1 MNRNLPETAE
11 TYWGW
16 GVPSVVLGV
25 VTFLIC
31 VLSVVWVEPGVDGAY
46 TKRIEEGLLAVRSGV
61 SDDVGTLTVRE
72 FAGWIERMR
81 GAELAANR
89 MIVRYPRDAR
99 YRRWSAELGL
109 GVEWLIRE
117 RILLAG
123 GVGAGES
130 DRGEELAGL
139 EGIANQ
145 EHGRAV
151 DAIRSAM
158 RLEGEDAQWARGWVL
173 REDLSRWSGRSDWSV
188 EVGEALFERL
198 AGFGSEDWVKRF
210 QGRLCVQMGHL
221 QQSLSEQN
229 RREWLERG
237 VVLLQGVIAGESPG
251 GVDRFVD
258 RVWLAEALCSLR
270 SEYGVREAREAIVEG
285 AGLMRSE
292 GMRYGRGERVELI
305 DSFFRAL
312 VMVSGLS
319 EAGVA
324 VISRLEGVSQVERGE
339 LLDRVVA
346 SHFRFNQSG
355 REIAGSGLEGVGV
368 SQWYRS
374 AMRFRVDHPQVER
387 GLDAYFRGQGELAS
401 LQEESTRED
410 TMLRLL
416 VLVRDGMGKGVEQQG
431 GNWEGIEV
439 DLVVGLMRYMVGR
452 VYRGGAAWGEVQGVL
467 DRMVRS
473 HESVVELRLGR
484 GLIARHC
491 GEWEVALQD
500 FRMVKESGVRIA
512 GVEALLLEAEQRVG
526 AL

>member
-11 TYWGW
+11 TYWRW
-16 GVPSVVLGV
+16 GIPSVVLGV
-25 VTFLIC
+25 VTCLVY
-31 VLSVVWVEPGVDGAY
+31 VLSVIWVEPRVDRTY
-46 TKRIEEGLLAVRSGV
+46 TERIEEGLLAVRGDGSEGLAK
-61 SDDVGTLTVRE
+61 LTPEE

-89 MIVRYPRDAR
+89 MIVRYPGEAR

-109 GVEWLIRE
+109 GVEWRIRE
-117 RILLAG
+117 RMLVAG
-123 GVGAGES
+123 KLESGEF
-130 DRGEELAGL
+130 AGL

-145 EHGRAV
+145 EHGRAY

-158 RLEGEDAQWARGWVL
+158 RLEGEDAQWARGWML
-173 REDLSRWSGRSDWSV
+173 REDLGRWSARSDWSV
-188 EVGEALFERL
+188 ETGEALLERL
-198 AGFGSEDWVKRF
+198 KGFGLEGWGKRHA
-210 QGRLCVQMGHL
+210 GRLCVQMGHL
-221 QQSLSEQN
+221 QQTLSEKD

-237 VVLLQGVIAGESPG
+237 VELLQEVIAEESPG
-251 GVDRFVD
+251 VVERFVD

-270 SEYGVREAREAIVEG
+270 SESGLREARETIVEG
-285 AGLMRSE
+285 AALMRSE
-292 GMRYGRGERVELI
+292 GVRFGRGERVELI

-324 VISRLEGVSQVERGE
+324 VISRLEGVSQAERGE

-346 SHFRFNQSG
+346 SHFRLNQSG
-355 REIAGSGLEGVGV
+355 REISGSGVAGIGV

-401 LQEESTRED
+401 LQEVQDRED
-410 TMLRLL
+410 TMLRTLA
-416 VLVRDGMGKGVEQQG
+416 LVRDGLGKGLESQVG
-431 GNWEGIEV
+431 SWDGIEA
-439 DLVVGLMRYMVGR
+439 DLVVGLMRYLIGR
-452 VYRGGAAWGEVQGVL
+452 VYRGDYGWGEVQGVV
-467 DRMVRS
+467 DRMVGS
-473 HESVVELRLGR
+473 QESVVELRLGR

-500 FRMVKESGVRIA
+500 FRKVKDSGLDIA
-512 GVEALLLEAEQRVG
+512 GVDALLLEVEQRVG
-526 AL
+526 TR

>member
-1 MNRNLPETAE
+1 MNQNLPETAE
-11 TYWGW
+11 TYWRW

-25 VTFLIC
+25 VTCLIY
-31 VLSVVWVEPGVDGAY
+31 VVSVVWVEPRVDGVY
-46 TKRIEEGLLAVRSGV
+46 TERIEEGLLAVRGGVRDGVESLNSG
-61 SDDVGTLTVRE
+61 E
-72 FAGWIERMR
+72 FTGWIERMR

-89 MIVRYPRDAR
+89 MIVRYPREAR

-109 GVEWLIRE
+109 GVEWWIRE
-117 RILLAG
+117 RLLVLGGLEAG
-123 GVGAGES
+123 DLSKGELS
-130 DRGEELAGL
+130 EL

-145 EHGRAV
+145 ERGRAV

-173 REDLSRWSGRSDWSV
+173 REDLARWSGRSDWSV
-188 EVGEALFERL
+188 ESGESLFERL
-198 AGFGSEDWVKRF
+198 KGFESEGWVKRF

-221 QQSLSEQN
+221 QQSLSEQD
-229 RREWLERG
+229 RRDWLERG
-237 VVLLQGVIAGESPG
+237 VVYLQEVIAGDSPG

-270 SEYGVREAREAIVEG
+270 SEFGVLEAREAIVEG
-285 AGLMRSE
+285 SGLMRSE
-292 GMRYGRGERVELI
+292 GKRFGRGERVDLI
-305 DSFFRAL
+305 DGFFRAL

-324 VISRLEGVSQVERGE
+324 VISRLEGVSPLERGE

-355 REIAGSGLEGVGV
+355 REISGSGLQGVGV

-401 LQEESTRED
+401 LPEVSSREETL
-410 TMLRLL
+410 LRLL
-416 VLVRDGMGKGVEQQG
+416 VLVRDGMSKGVEQQE

-439 DLVVGLMRYMVGR
+439 DVVVGLMRYMVGR
-452 VYRGGAAWGEVQGVL
+452 VYRGEAGWGEVQGVL

-491 GEWEVALQD
+491 QEWEVALRD
-500 FRMVKESGVRIA
+500 FRKVTESGVRIA
-512 GVEALLLEAEQRVG
+512 GIEALLSEAEQRVG
-526 AL
+526 AR

>member
-11 TYWGW
+11 TYWRW

-25 VTFLIC
+25 VTCLIY
-31 VLSVVWVEPGVDGAY
+31 VVSVVWVEPRVDRRY
-46 TKRIEEGLLAVRSGV
+46 TERIEEGLLAVRGGASDGV
-61 SDDVGTLTVRE
+61 DKLTPEE

-89 MIVRYPRDAR
+89 MIVRYPSDAR

-109 GVEWLIRE
+109 GVEWWIRE
-117 RILLAG
+117 RILVAG
-123 GVGAGES
+123 KLES
-130 DRGEELAGL
+130 GELAWF
-139 EGIANQ
+139 EGMANQ

-151 DAIRSAM
+151 DAIRGAM
-158 RLEGEDAQWARGWVL
+158 RLEGEDAQWARGWML
-173 REDLSRWSGRSDWSV
+173 REELGRWSGRSDWSV
-188 EVGEALFERL
+188 EAGEALLERL
-198 AGFGSEDWVKRF
+198 KGFGSEVWGKRHA
-210 QGRLCVQMGHL
+210 GRLCVQMGHL
-221 QQSLSEQN
+221 QQLLSEED

-237 VVLLQGVIAGESPG
+237 VALLQEVIAEESPG
-251 GVDRFVD
+251 LVERFVD

-270 SEYGVREAREAIVEG
+270 SESGLREARETIVEG

-292 GMRYGRGERVELI
+292 GMRFGRGERVELI

-324 VISRLEGVSQVERGE
+324 VISRLEGVSQAERGE

-346 SHFRFNQSG
+346 SHFRLNQSG
-355 REIAGSGLEGVGV
+355 REISGSGMAGIGV

-401 LQEESTRED
+401 LPEVSDRED
-410 TMLRLL
+410 TMLRALA
-416 VLVRDGMGKGVEQQG
+416 LVRDGLGKGLESQV
-431 GNWEGIEV
+431 GNWDVVEA
-439 DLVVGLMRYMVGR
+439 DLVVGLMRYLIGR
-452 VYRGGAAWGEVQGVL
+452 VYRGDYGWGEVQVVI
-467 DRMVRS
+467 DRMVS
-473 HESVVELRLGR
+473 SQESVVELRLGR

-491 GEWEVALQD
+491 GEWEVALKD
-500 FRMVKESGVRIA
+500 FRMVKESRVEIA
-512 GVEALLLEAEQRVG
+512 GVEELLSEAEQRVG
-526 AL
+526 TR